1 MLTLFNW
8 NKVKGLNRTRTGH
21 DGKIAHDQKNRAP
34 TLRRRGH
41 GDDNR
46 GVSYLD
52 DV

>member
-8 NKVKGLNRTRTGH
+8 NKVKGLNRTRTVDH
-21 DGKIAHDQKNRAP
+21 GKYAQDQKNRVP

-46 GVSYLD
+46 GVSNLD